1 MSNSKSALIIATEL
15 ATSGF
20 ESGASLRVASI
31 LDLIQKEGFVAKVVS
46 RSEAKVA
53 LKSSWDLI
61 VIVSFSAARFLQG
74 ARKKTKNLWFDP
86 TDSWTVTRVSL
97 FRSGDS
103 KQILLL
109 IRDLFW
115 LWTSPKIDFL
125 TFITVQDE
133 QKEKLWWK
141 LRVLQSVLPIHG
153 LDRNVLT
160 GPESRLIFIGDGG
173 YKPNQDAK
181 NFLRETLDW
190 LASDTKI
197 HLFGKGMTDA
207 DSRFVSHGYV
217 PREQLYFSQDIHLA
231 PVFFG
236 GGLKLKV
243 AIPLW
248 NGLRVI
254 ATPVSGNG
262 FVSGKG
268 LTIAQDP
275 KGYAEQICRLLK
287 DQNSQITPKPRGE
300 IYQCDQTTLVVEWL
314 RVKTVKTLE

>member
-31 LDLIQKEGFVAKVVS
+31 LDLVQKEGFVAKVVS
-46 RSEAKVA
+46 RSEAKAA
-53 LKSSWDLI
+53 LKSRWDLI
-61 VIVSFSAARFLQG
+61 VVISFSAARFLRG

-86 TDSWTVTRVSL
+86 TDSWTITRVSL
-97 FRSGDS
+97 FRSGDA
-103 KQILLL
+103 KQILVL

-125 TFITVQDE
+125 TFITMQDA
-133 QKEKLWWK
+133 QKENFWWK
-141 LRVLQSVLPIHG
+141 RRLVPSVLPIHG

-160 GPESRLIFIGDGG
+160 GPEPRLIFIGDGV

-181 NFLRETLDW
+181 DFLRETLDW
-190 LASDTKI
+190 LDSATKI
-197 HLFGKGMTDA
+197 HLFGKGLTDA
-207 DSRFVSHGYV
+207 DSRFVCHGYV

-231 PVFFG
+231 PIFFG

-275 KGYAEQICRLLK
+275 KGYAEQIYRLLK
-287 DQNSQITPKPRGE
+287 DENSQIAPKPKGE
-300 IYQCDQTTLVVEWL
+300 IYQFDQTSLLVEWL
-314 RVKTVKTLE
+314 RAKNTNTLE